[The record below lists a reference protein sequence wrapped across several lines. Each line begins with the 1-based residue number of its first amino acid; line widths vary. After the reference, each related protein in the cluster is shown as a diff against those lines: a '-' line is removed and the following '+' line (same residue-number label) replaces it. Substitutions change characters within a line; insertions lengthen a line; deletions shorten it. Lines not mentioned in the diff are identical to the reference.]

1 MEERKSTYAPIEEE
15 KIHAQS
21 VFCWFKRECTV
32 VLLVCMQEKCNPSCV
47 CVVRS
52 RITQRLVE
60 LAWRDT
66 KGEQRWGKEKEQKKI
81 RCRCS
86 NNNDRWKFFSF
97 FFASHLSATRTKAMP
112 TLNSVQ
118 RSIKHTKKHRKGSR
132 KITKLS
138 YVRGRYPHLQ

>member
-66 KGEQRWGKEKEQKKI
+66 KGEQRGGKEKEQKKI

-97 FFASHLSATRTKAMP
+97 FFCKSLVSHTYKSHANSELSSKVNQTYKETP
-112 TLNSVQ
+112 Q
-118 RSIKHTKKHRKGSR
+118 RK
-132 KITKLS
+132 
-138 YVRGRYPHLQ
+138 